1 MNDLVPL
8 QYNNKE
14 LRNTQYKN
22 IKLFVVQDVLRSI
35 VDIPEEELCSFWREL
50 KKQLDSEGFDI
61 YCEISKVNFDGFVE
75 ECVDRATI
83 FRIVQSINS
92 PQAEAFKQWFASL
105 AEEKIEESMNPALAV
120 ERAMERYAELG
131 YSPEWIKTRIQSLT
145 THSQLLNEWSV
156 RGATTK
162 DYEKLSNTINKEI
175 FDLTI
180 QEHKDFKNVTEGS
193 LKDNMSAMELA
204 IINIGEL
211 ATLEIHKNKNSQG
224 VEQLNADAIKG
235 GRAANSAKEQVEE
248 FIEKPVLTSE
258 NALDFT
264 QQRLLD
270 FTEDKALE

>member
-264 QQRLLD
+264 RPQVLNSGD
-270 FTEDKALE
+270 DENA